1 MRSDA
6 SHIKLLALDV
16 DGTLT
21 DGGIY
26 VFDTGQ
32 QCRKFNARDG
42 LGVKRAVSQGLEIGI
57 ISHSLVD
64 GMIVKRAEMMDVK
77 RVYVGQAPKLEVLAA
92 WCREL
97 EIGFEQVAYVGDDIN
112 DLPVLEAVGL
122 AACPADAAARVIK
135 ACDVVLHKSG
145 GEGCVRELLDLYFLR
160 E

>member
-77 RVYVGQAPKLEVLAA
+77 RVYVGQAAKLDVLAA
-92 WCREL
+92 WCHEL
-97 EIGFEQVAYVGDDIN
+97 EIGFEQVAYIGDDIN

-135 ACDVVLHKSG
+135 ACDVVLHKNG

>member
-1 MRSDA
+1 MDDA

-26 VFDTGQ
+26 VFDTGI
-32 QCRKFNARDG
+32 QCRKFNAKDG

-92 WCREL
+92 WCEEL
-97 EIGFEQVAYVGDDIN
+97 DIGFDAVAYVGDDIN

-122 AACPADAAARVIK
+122 AACPADAMPRVKK
-135 ACDVVLHKSG
+135 ACDVVLDKGG
-145 GEGCVRELLDLYFLR
+145 GEGCVRELLDRYFLR
-160 E
+160 I

>member
-77 RVYVGQAPKLEVLAA
+77 RVYVGQAAKLDVLAA
-92 WCREL
+92 WCHEL

>member
-1 MRSDA
+1 MDDA

-21 DGGIY
+21 DGGVY
-26 VFDTGQ
+26 VFDAGM
-32 QCRKFNARDG
+32 QCRKFNAKDG

-92 WCREL
+92 WCEEL
-97 EIGFEQVAYVGDDIN
+97 GIGFDAVAYVGDDIN

-122 AACPADAAARVIK
+122 AACPADAMPRVMS
-135 ACDVVLHKSG
+135 ACDVVLNRRG
-145 GEGCVRELLDLYFLR
+145 GEGCVRELLDRYFLR
-160 E
+160 N

>member
-1 MRSDA
+1 MLSDA

-26 VFDTGQ
+26 VFDAGL
-32 QCRKFNARDG
+32 QCRKFNAKDG
-42 LGVKRAVSQGLEIGI
+42 LGVKRAVAQGLEIGI

-77 RVYVGQAPKLEVLAA
+77 RVYVGQAPKLEVLAT
-92 WCREL
+92 WCDEL
-97 EIGFEQVAYVGDDIN
+97 GIGFDEVAYVGDDIN

-122 AACPADAAARVIK
+122 AACPADAMPRVID
-135 ACDVVLHKSG
+135 ACDVVLNKRG
-145 GEGCVRELLDLYFLR
+145 GEGCVRELLDLFFLR
-160 E
+160 G

>member
-1 MRSDA
+1 MDDA

-26 VFDTGQ
+26 VFDAGM
-32 QCRKFNARDG
+32 QCRKFNAKDG
-42 LGVKRAVSQGLEIGI
+42 LGVKRAVAQGLEIGI

-92 WCREL
+92 WCEEL
-97 EIGFEQVAYVGDDIN
+97 DIGFD
-112 DLPVLEAVGL
+112 AVGL
-122 AACPADAAARVIK
+122 AACPADAMARVK
-135 ACDVVLHKSG
+135 NACDVVLDRRG
-145 GEGCVRELLDLYFLR
+145 GEGCVRELLDRYFLR
-160 E
+160 T

>member
-1 MRSDA
+1 MDDA

-26 VFDTGQ
+26 VFDTGI
-32 QCRKFNARDG
+32 QCRKFNAKDG
-42 LGVKRAVSQGLEIGI
+42 LGVKRAVSQGIEIGI

-64 GMIVKRAEMMDVK
+64 GMIVRRAEMMDVK

-92 WCREL
+92 WCEEL
-97 EIGFEQVAYVGDDIN
+97 DIGFDAVAYVGDDIN

-122 AACPADAAARVIK
+122 AACPADAMPRVK
-135 ACDVVLHKSG
+135 NVCDVVLDKRG
-145 GEGCVRELLDLYFLR
+145 GEGCVRELLDRYFLR
-160 E
+160 I